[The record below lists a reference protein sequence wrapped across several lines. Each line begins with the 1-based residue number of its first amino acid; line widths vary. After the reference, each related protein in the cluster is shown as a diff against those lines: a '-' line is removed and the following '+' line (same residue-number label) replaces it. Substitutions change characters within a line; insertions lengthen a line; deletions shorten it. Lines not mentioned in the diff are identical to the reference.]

1 MKNKIISIITVTV
14 MLITLFSASMSASA
28 IVDTTITYGDVDGNG
43 TVDTL
48 DARALLMAASGIKEI
63 NDTDAFE
70 RADVNNDGYITLF
83 DARQTLRGVSG
94 LVSLQPSGAFNG
106 YIYDS
111 SCPLNIDSPEV
122 AIAVFNSCLNRV
134 KTEFPGFT
142 RSESSDISNFTIS
155 EVSLVGINFGNS
167 AESVAQLIRDMIVS
181 ETEPEEAQIIVKGTN
196 SYNAMSAE
204 TESYVSKLTANDVYG
219 MEVSYDPEGY
229 VTMTVAL
236 ADAELDNLSQTSYGK
251 VFNTDIIQQDA
262 DDVLINVFDSTTAED
277 AKIKTVKDAV
287 LTLVFDMSGNVV
299 SYTTTY
305 ETDLYL
311 AQSTFGVSS
320 ILSAELKG
328 LRYSTKVTVTYDN
341 FQW

>member
-14 MLITLFSASMSASA
+14 MMITLFSASMSASA
-28 IVDTTITYGDVDGNG
+28 IVDTSITYGDVDGNG
-43 TVDTL
+43 IVDTL

-63 NDTDAFE
+63 TDADAFE

-83 DARQTLRGVSG
+83 DARQTLRGASG
-94 LVSLQPSGAFNG
+94 LVALQPTGAFNG
-106 YIYDS
+106 FIYDS
-111 SCPLNIDSPEV
+111 ACPLNIDSPDK
-122 AIAVFNSCLNRV
+122 AIAVFNVCLNRV

-142 RSESSDISNFTIS
+142 RSESSDISNFTIN

-167 AESVAQLIRDMIVS
+167 AESVTQLIRDLIVS
-181 ETEPEEAQIIVKGTN
+181 ESEPEAAQIIVKGDD
-196 SYNAMSAE
+196 SYNAMSVE

-229 VTMTVAL
+229 ITMTVAL
-236 ADAELDNLSQTSYGK
+236 ADAELDNLSQTSYSK

-277 AKIKTVKDAV
+277 AKIKTIKNAV
-287 LTLVFDMSGNVV
+287 LTLVLDMSGNVV

-328 LRYSTKVTVTYDN
+328 LRYSTKVTVTYDD